1 MGSKGKAPGKAHRK
15 GISFLEAM
23 ELFGDNVKAEQ
34 YFESQ
39 RWPDGVKCPFCAGEN
54 VYERKNRKP
63 QPYHCRACRKDF
75 SAKTGTIMHSSPIP
89 YNKWALAFYFLSTNL
104 KGVSSMKLHRDLDIT
119 QKAAWHL
126 AHRIRETW
134 EDAQAPFIG
143 PVEVDETYVGGRE
156 GNKHASKRRK
166 AGRGAVGKVPVVGV
180 KDRPS
185 GKVKLEVVESTD
197 KETLQGIIHET
208 TNPETVVY
216 TDGAKAYVGMDREHE
231 VVNHTEGEY
240 VRGTVTTNGIE
251 SNWALFKRG
260 FTGVYHKM
268 SPKHLHRYVNEFEG
282 RHNCREQDT
291 FDQMAGMVRGGDGKR
306 LPYQELIAGK
316 VFGPL
321 TDGGKETTQELREAV

>member
-1 MGSKGKAPGKAHRK
+1 MGSKAKAPGKSHRK

-23 ELFGDNVKAEQ
+23 ELVGDNGKAEQ

-39 RWPDGVKCPFCAGEN
+39 CWPDGVMCPFCSGEN

-63 QPYHCRACRKDF
+63 QPYHCRDCRRDF

-134 EDAQAPFIG
+134 EDAQDRFYG
-143 PVEVDETYVGGRE
+143 LVEVDETYIGGKE
-156 GNKHASKRRK
+156 GNKHASKRQK

-185 GKVKLEVVESTD
+185 GKVKMEVVDDTT
-197 KETLQGIIHET
+197 KETLHGIVHET
-208 TNPETVVY
+208 TSPDAVVY
-216 TDGAKAYVGMDREHE
+216 TDGAKAYEGMSRDHE
-231 VVNHTEGEY
+231 VVNHAEGEY
-240 VRGTVTTNGIE
+240 VRGKVSTNSIE
-251 SNWALFKRG
+251 SNWSLFKRG
-260 FTGVYHKM
+260 ITEVYRHM

-282 RHNCREQDT
+282 RHNCREKDT
-291 FDQMAGMVRGGDGKR
+291 FDQMAGMVRGGDDKR

-316 VFGPL
+316 VFKPL
-321 TDGGKETTQELREAV
+321 TDGGQETTTQVKDAA